1 MSAGGLTSNDEHNG
15 QSGLP
20 AQVGGPALVRP
31 SILLPDSW
39 NVQASIGLYPVLPA
53 IAKNTHVQLNR
64 VTAMLLYVSMHACT
78 RIHTYYHVHTHTYTH
93 THTGMYTHTHTH
105 THTHTCGC
113 THTQACIHMNICMY
127 MSTKT
132 HTCTCTNTHTQTHK
146 YRCTHTHEQKYYQL

>member
-1 MSAGGLTSNDEHNG
+1 MSAGGLTSNDKHNG

-53 IAKNTHVQLNR
+53 ITKNTHAQLNW

-105 THTHTCGC
+105 THTHVWVHTYTSMYTHEHMHVHEHKNTHMHVHKH
-113 THTQACIHMNICMY
+113 THTNTQIQMH
-127 MSTKT
+127 T
-132 HTCTCTNTHTQTHK
+132 HT
-146 YRCTHTHEQKYYQL
+146 